1 MYDVVALFLVLFFSF
16 LFLPYLNYTATA
28 RCRLHRI
35 AEGGLGVLAAAG
47 KNDAAAPAACRSRR
61 DAVGSS
67 LVAQPFSIFI
77 VLRHVSA
84 KRGSFDTAHRG
95 RPIESPNPPPP
106 QTHAHET
113 KLTRII
119 VMVRRWVNASGGFR
133 SFFKSWSSFVAAPP
147 LLLKNVVS

>member
-1 MYDVVALFLVLFFSF
+1 MGFFVVFFYLNHYYYFSG
-16 LFLPYLNYTATA
+16 YLNYTATA

-35 AEGGLGVLAAAG
+35 LEGGLGVLAAAG
-47 KNDAAAPAACRSRR
+47 KNNAAAPAPCRSRR

-84 KRGSFDTAHRG
+84 KRGSFDTASGG
-95 RPIESPNPPPP
+95 RPRKSPNPPPP
-106 QTHAHET
+106 PHIHQKTPKQNKT

-119 VMVRRWVNASGGFR
+119 VTWGNISQSIGGR
-133 SFFKSWSSFVAAPP
+133 GGPK
-147 LLLKNVVS
+147 LLQ